1 MIAVMTALPRTR
13 MTVDEYLAWPEE
25 QPGRYEL
32 LDGAVVAMSPEGAG
46 HAEMKAAVHAA
57 LLASI
62 RARSLACHALP
73 DGMTV
78 RIDDATAYE
87 PDALVYCGS
96 KLSPLAVEVPDPV
109 VVVEVL
115 SLPPAASISQPSW
128 RLFPPAEHR
137 TLSDC
142 RSRKAAHRSP
152 CARNRRHHSHPHRE
166 RGERAARSAGAG
178 ICDGG
183 YLFRAAGAG
192 SKMMRSPFRA
202 GQLRLPPRLRIAP
215 GGSRKPIEIQS
226 LARHWLRC
234 AAAR

>member
-13 MTVDEYLAWPEE
+13 MTVDEYLAWLEQ

-32 LDGAVVAMSPEGAG
+32 LDGAVIAMSPEGAG

-62 RARSLACHALP
+62 RARGLACYALP

-96 KLSPLAVEVPDPV
+96 KLSPSAVEVANPM

-115 SLPPAASISQPSW
+115 SPSTRHIDLSAKLADYFRLPSIAHYLIVDPGRPRIVHHARAIGGTILTRIVSEGSVRLDPPGLEFAMAEIYSEPPA
-128 RLFPPAEHR
+128 PA
-137 TLSDC
+137 
-142 RSRKAAHRSP
+142 RK
-152 CARNRRHHSHPHRE
+152 
-166 RGERAARSAGAG
+166 
-178 ICDGG
+178 
-183 YLFRAAGAG
+183 
-192 SKMMRSPFRA
+192 
-202 GQLRLPPRLRIAP
+202 
-215 GGSRKPIEIQS
+215 
-226 LARHWLRC
+226 
-234 AAAR
+234 